1 MNITLSNRTFNG
13 KHKWFY
19 FAILDLNDLIGRP
32 FTFIL
37 GDNNTF
43 KDWHVNFKGIK
54 KESGKYEFFMW
65 LKEQIEHL
73 EKQKESVEIIIQ
85 E

>member
-32 FTFIL
+32 FTFVL

-43 KDWHVNFKGIK
+43 IGWHVNRNEAKRKGSGRYEFLTWLESEIK
-54 KESGKYEFFMW
+54 K
-65 LKEQIEHL
+65 Q
-73 EKQKESVEIIIQ
+73 V
-85 E
+85 